1 MSRFTDRKKFKF
13 KGNMSMHMIIS
24 EYAGDPITQKI
35 MEKLFDYDYFF
46 LDVIVDS
53 DDYYERGHAIN
64 VWGENGEEIKKSNM
78 YPLIRSEIEKYFEE
92 ISEVNNTKSDPLL
105 THQQVESIP
114 FNVHKFVVN
123 VHPDEGK
130 PFILGGEDSPFSY
143 DEAVSLVKEYFLSN
157 YSSTRFDKVLLSKV
171 ENEFRRDDFELTLK
185 SK

>member
-1 MSRFTDRKKFKF
+1 MSRFTDRKKFRF
-13 KGNMSMHMIIS
+13 KGNTTMHMIIS

-92 ISEVNNTKSDPLL
+92 IPEVKNPVDSMC
-105 THQQVESIP
+105 P
-114 FNVHKFVVN
+114 FNDHKFVVN

-157 YSSTRFDKVLLSKV
+157 YNSTRFDKVLLSKV